1 MIGSSDDSEELNGS
15 YGTAKL
21 IKMNIGL
28 LYSIMVQ
35 LFSSLLFC
43 SLLKDS
49 TIKVKVREIND
60 NFSSYAFE
68 WDVFH

>member
-1 MIGSSDDSEELNGS
+1 MIGFSDDSEELNGS

-28 LYSIMVQ
+28 LYSIMAQ
-35 LFSSLLFC
+35 LFSSLLFR
-43 SLLKDS
+43 SLLNDS